1 MAEQT
6 DVELRIGRAIAELQA
21 RYYGRAPAR
30 VYTQVSDTIVVVI
43 LEETF
48 SMAERT
54 LIEREEAGGIQ
65 DIRRRFQRVQAD
77 EFKAV
82 VENLTGRNVRSFV
95 SDTDL
100 KENISIEIF
109 LLAGALEDMAAF
121 EREIEL
127 QGSGPQEA

>member
-6 DVELRIGRAIAELQA
+6 DVELRIGREIAELQA
-21 RYYGRAPAR
+21 HYYGRAPAR